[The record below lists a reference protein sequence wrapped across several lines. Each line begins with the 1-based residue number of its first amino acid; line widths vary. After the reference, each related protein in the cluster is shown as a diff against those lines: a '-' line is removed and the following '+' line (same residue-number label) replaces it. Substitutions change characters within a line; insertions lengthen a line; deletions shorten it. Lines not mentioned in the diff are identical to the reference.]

1 MKITKDGRRQFSRA
15 FKLGAIKRVESG
27 EKQAD
32 VARELGIAIPMLGRW
47 RQRFREGGQSALG
60 EIGRP
65 IGETKP
71 QKDRRAKNPRIA
83 ELERMVGRQQEAI
96 DFLEQA
102 LHQVGELR
110 RPKNGAGAKG
120 SSR

>member
-15 FKLGAIKRVESG
+15 FKLAAIKRVESG
-27 EKQAD
+27 QKQAD
-32 VARELGIAIPMLGRW
+32 VARDLGIAIPMLARW
-47 RQRFREGGQSALG
+47 RQRFRDGGESALG
-60 EIGRP
+60 EIGQPIFKKKEQKQRP
-65 IGETKP
+65 RET
-71 QKDRRAKNPRIA
+71 ARIA
-83 ELERMVGRQQEAI
+83 ELERLVGRQQQAI

-102 LHQVGELR
+102 LHQIGELR